1 MLIQVL
7 STLSV
12 VIAFIFIYRKYKT
25 DQEEFLML
33 KLIGYYLLCS
43 FRFNFND
50 LPLPAGFI
58 VYLAFFK
65 PQINKPVKKA
75 IAYLGFFVFI
85 CGILIPIIQ
94 NSYFERQRVVNASS
108 NNIYT
113 IDLNEDHNAIKQKL
127 GISEYTKI
135 KNFDA
140 SFEDSGKIKELKYSF
155 LTNDNKGIV
164 LYKINF
170 SSNKNKYIIKLIK
183 VNNWLHYDDGL
194 INEDQFFY
202 ALSYLDLEKAKPQEE
217 YPYYTVKYYG
227 GYTNWEVK
235 AFENFLITDNGFN
248 KLNDDELPVG
258 GYVFWIFGNKRTG
271 ESSYYSDS
279 NRAYILPIHK

>member
-12 VIAFIFIYRKYKT
+12 VIAFIFIYRKYRT
-25 DQEEFLML
+25 DHEDFLLL
-33 KLIGYYLLCS
+33 KLISYYLLCS

-50 LPLPAGFI
+50 LALPAGFI
-58 VYLAFFK
+58 IYLAFLK

-75 IAYLGFFVFI
+75 IAHLGLFVFI
-85 CGILIPIIQ
+85 WGVLTPIIQ

-113 IDLNEDHNAIKQKL
+113 IDLNEDHNTIKQKL

-135 KNFDA
+135 ENFAA
-140 SFEDSGKIKELKYSF
+140 SFEDSGEIKELKYSF

-170 SSNKNKYIIKLIK
+170 SSNKNKYIIKPMK
-183 VNNWLHYDDGL
+183 VSEWMHYDDGL

-217 YPYYTVKYYG
+217 YPYYTVKYDG
-227 GYTNWEVK
+227 GCANWGVK
-235 AFENFLITDNGFN
+235 DFENFLITDNGFN
-248 KLNDDELPVG
+248 KLNNDELPVN

-271 ESSYYSDS
+271 ESSYYSNS

>member
-12 VIAFIFIYRKYKT
+12 VIAFIFIYRKCKT
-25 DQEEFLML
+25 DHEDFLLL

-50 LPLPAGFI
+50 LALPAGFI
-58 VYLAFFK
+58 IYLAFLK

-75 IAYLGFFVFI
+75 IAYLGLFVFI
-85 CGILIPIIQ
+85 WGVLTPIIQ
-94 NSYFERQRVVNASS
+94 NSYFEWQRVVNASS

-113 IDLNEDHNAIKQKL
+113 IDLDKDHNAIKQKL
-127 GISEYTKI
+127 GISEYVKI
-135 KNFDA
+135 ENFAA
-140 SFEDSGKIKELKYSF
+140 SFEDSGAIKELKYSF

-170 SSNKNKYIIKLIK
+170 SSNKNKYIVKPIK
-183 VNNWLHYDDGL
+183 VNNWLQYDEL
-194 INEDQFFY
+194 ISEDQFFY
-202 ALSYLDLEKAKPQEE
+202 ALSYLDLEKAKPQKE

-227 GYTNWEVK
+227 CYTNWEVK
-235 AFENFLITDNGFN
+235 AFENFLVTDNGFN
-248 KLNDDELPVG
+248 KLNNDELPVS
-258 GYVFWIFGNKRTG
+258 GYVFWIFGNKKIG
-271 ESSYYSDS
+271 ETSYSSDS